1 MANIVILGVYTS
13 KTALDTAEA
22 ATASAGDTY
31 IVGTKVPYDLY
42 TFKSGAFTK
51 GDKVSNVVSD
61 LSTPVTIED
70 VTETPTVTEMF
81 GVTWKDGSKTYKLR
95 QTVGRGRRH
104 DTYEL
109 FGV

>member
-31 IVGTKVPYDLY
+31 LVGTKIPYDLY
-42 TFKSGAFTK
+42 TFKSSAFTK

-70 VTETPTVTEMF
+70 VTEAPTVTEMF

-95 QTVGRGRRH
+95 QTVGRGVRQ